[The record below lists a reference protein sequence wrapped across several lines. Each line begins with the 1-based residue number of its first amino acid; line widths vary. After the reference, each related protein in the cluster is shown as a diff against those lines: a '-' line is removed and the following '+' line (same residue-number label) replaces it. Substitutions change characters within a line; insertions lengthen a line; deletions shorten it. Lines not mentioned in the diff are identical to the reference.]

1 MIRIDPQVL
10 FDVTAHGREEAPIEA
25 CGYLGG
31 VDGHATASIRL
42 RNVDASS
49 EHFTLDPEEQFA
61 AIRSIRA
68 KGLKLLGVYHS
79 HPASPARPSQEDI
92 RLAYDPSL
100 SYVIVSLQGVEVD
113 VKSYRIASGKVLPE
127 PIEGEGRSFYDLPAS
142 LDREID
148 DLEGLIRDR
157 LEGRLDA
164 AALKARRVPFG
175 IYEQRK
181 DETFM
186 TRVRCPGGALTPR
199 QLRALADLS
208 DEFGSSFLHV
218 TTRQEVQI
226 HDVALEKIPYL
237 LRRLRI
243 EGLSS
248 RGGGGN
254 TVRNILASSDSGV
267 AKDEVFDVLPYA
279 LALTD
284 RLIAEGDS
292 WVLPRKYKI
301 AFSNSAKDNAYG
313 AFNDLGLLAVL
324 KDGRKGFKVYVAGGM
339 GSKPQVGHLLHD
351 FIPAADVYLVAKA
364 IKLLFDKHGN
374 RKNKNAARLRFL
386 WNSLGR
392 ERFVELYEAELAS
405 LRLQGLPAFV
415 PKDLP
420 WGGPL
425 KTTVTLE
432 HVAPSEG
439 FEVWKK
445 RFAVEQHQKGYYS
458 VTVPIFLGQL
468 PSDQARTISDLAH
481 LFGDDALR
489 ATIGQNLQVRHVP
502 DAALPEVHRIL
513 STVSEWSAQSALL
526 GRSIACTGANTCKL
540 GICLPQGL
548 LPAVARRLKKSG
560 LDLDALGDF
569 KLNISGC
576 PNTCGQHLLADLG
589 FYGKV
594 GRFGSSIYPA
604 YVVVAGAVT
613 QDGKARLAKAIG
625 DVPAR
630 DVPEYVEKAL
640 EGYLAVKNRYPH
652 FADYVDAEGEKALRD
667 LADRFKEIPAFEEDK
682 NYYYDWGASEVFSLV
697 GRGVGECSAGLFD
710 LIDLDLKAA
719 QEALRNAEK
728 LPDDDTKGKALLQAV
743 LAASRMLLITRGSEA
758 TAPAAVL
765 DAFKTHFLDS
775 GLVPGKFALLISA
788 AQDENLSAL
797 RSSEGDVR
805 AFVGALE
812 ALYGQMDQALRF
824 PAEKAASSTPAAASA
839 AASHAEDAF
848 KDFRGVACPM
858 NFVKTKLALD
868 PLKKGQTL
876 RILLDDGAPIENV
889 PRSVSA
895 EGHKILEQEKK
906 DGHWTVLIEKV

>member
-1 MIRIDPQVL
+1 MMKIQGTV
-10 FDVTAHGREEAPIEA
+10 VEAIIEHARRDAPNEA
-25 CGYLGG
+25 CGYLVEKDG
-31 VDGHATASIRL
+31 VVTTAIPL
-42 RNVDASS
+42 TNADASS
-49 EHFTLDPEEQFA
+49 EHFSLVPEEQFA
-61 AIRSIRA
+61 AIRRIRQE
-68 KGLKLLGVYHS
+68 GLKLRGVYHS
-79 HPASPARPSQEDI
+79 HPASLARPSQEDI

-100 SYVIVSLQGVEVD
+100 SYVIVSLQGPTAD
-113 VKSYRIASGKVLPE
+113 VKSYRITEGSVYPE
-127 PIEGEGRSFYDLPAS
+127 AIEGVKHWFYDLPAA
-142 LDREID
+142 LDKEIEE
-148 DLEGLIRDR
+148 LGGLIRDHQ
-157 LEGRLDA
+157 EGRLDG

-181 DETFM
+181 DGTFM
-186 TRVRCPGGALTPR
+186 TRMRCPGGTLTPR
-199 QLRALADLS
+199 QLREVADLS

-226 HDVALEKIPYL
+226 HDVPLEKVPYL
-237 LRRLRI
+237 LRRLRVA
-243 EGLSS
+243 GLSS

-254 TVRNILASSDSGV
+254 TVRNIIASSDSGV
-267 AKDEVFDVLPYA
+267 AKEEVFDVLPYA

-301 AFSNSAKDNAYG
+301 SFSNSAKDNAYA
-313 AFNDLGLLAVL
+313 AFNDLGLIAVL
-324 KDGRKGFKVYVAGGM
+324 KDGRRGFKVYVAGGM

-351 FIPAADVYLVAKA
+351 FLPASDVYLVAKA
-364 IKLLFDKHGN
+364 IKQLFDKNGN

-392 ERFVELYEAELAS
+392 ERFVTLYEEERES
-405 LRLQGLPAFV
+405 LRRQNIPEFV

-420 WGGPL
+420 WRGPL
-425 KTTVTLE
+425 SSPAFE
-432 HVAPSEG
+432 QIAPAEG
-439 FEVWKK
+439 FETWKK
-445 RFAVEQHQKGYYS
+445 RFAVEQSQSGYYS
-458 VTVPIFLGQL
+458 VAIPIFLGQL
-468 PSDQARTISDLAH
+468 PSDRAREIADLAFR
-481 LFGDDALR
+481 FGDDSLR
-489 ATIGQNLQVRHVP
+489 ATVGQNLQIRHIP
-502 DAALPEVHRIL
+502 EAALPEVHRL
-513 STVSEWSAQSALL
+513 LGKVSEWSAESALL

-640 EGYLAVKNRYPH
+640 QGYLAVKNRYPH
-652 FADYVDAEGEKALRD
+652 FSDYVDAEGEKALRD

-682 NYYYDWGASEVFSLV
+682 NYYYDWGAAEVFSLV

-719 QEALRNAEK
+719 QEAIRTAEK

-765 DAFKTHFLDS
+765 EAFKTHFIDS
-775 GLVPGKFALLISA
+775 GLVPEKFAPLISA

-889 PRSVSA
+889 PRSVAA